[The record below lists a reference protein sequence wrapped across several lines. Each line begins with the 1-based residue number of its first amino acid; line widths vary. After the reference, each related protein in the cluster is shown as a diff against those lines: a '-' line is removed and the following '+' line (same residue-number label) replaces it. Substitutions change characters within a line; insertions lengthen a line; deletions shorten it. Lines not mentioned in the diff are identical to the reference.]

1 MIDDSPRRSPP
12 LSNPL
17 TVALL
22 LVGFLLLDPLLGQLF
37 TRPWQALFPLWDAQA
52 FASFVMIVARL
63 ILLTVIAV
71 IAWRSAIKPANLG
84 LNRAPLGALFPAALA
99 VLGLFLVAQI
109 AASLLPQGSERVIT
123 ALSQEQAALR
133 SSPLVQLSR
142 IFILLALVPFTEEL
156 LFRGILQPLSIAQLG
171 LGAGLLVQ
179 AGLFAAMHVQIWGLA
194 APAMLAALLVLLLL
208 GLFAGVLTRY
218 YHSIWP
224 AVALHTGYNSAVFL
238 MTVVAPRLI

>member
-37 TRPWQALFPLWDAQA
+37 TRPWQALFPLWDEQA

-84 LNRAPLGALFPAALA
+84 LNRAPLGRSFP
-99 VLGLFLVAQI
+99 
-109 AASLLPQGSERVIT
+109 P
-123 ALSQEQAALR
+123 
-133 SSPLVQLSR
+133 PW
-142 IFILLALVPFTEEL
+142 PC
-156 LFRGILQPLSIAQLG
+156 
-171 LGAGLLVQ
+171 
-179 AGLFAAMHVQIWGLA
+179 WG
-194 APAMLAALLVLLLL
+194 
-208 GLFAGVLTRY
+208 F
-218 YHSIWP
+218 
-224 AVALHTGYNSAVFL
+224 F
-238 MTVVAPRLI
+238 